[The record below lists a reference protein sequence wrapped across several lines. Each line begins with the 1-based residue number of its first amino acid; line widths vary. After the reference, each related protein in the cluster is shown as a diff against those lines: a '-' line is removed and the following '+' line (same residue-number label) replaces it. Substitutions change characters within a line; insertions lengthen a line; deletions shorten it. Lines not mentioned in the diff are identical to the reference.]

1 MKKVLYIIMCGVVAL
16 STVSCSDYLETKSD
30 SETDADFVF
39 SNSITARAAIE
50 GAYEQWRATANAQV
64 FGAGL
69 FYACDIAGSDI
80 ERHPEAYSN
89 QLLRHQPECFYENG
103 KLTKTY
109 GITQYDKED
118 GAYSALY
125 KVVGQ
130 ANAIITAIEN
140 KPTFSTEVLEAEKPN
155 FLTQL
160 YGEAI
165 ALRATAYRELI
176 KYYGDVPYVHTF
188 GEGASTLAGRD
199 SIYDVCLA
207 DLMLVE
213 PIMYDQGLI
222 PDVDASDK
230 HYFSKQYVQGLI
242 GRMALEAAGYQTRR
256 TDGTVN
262 YTNGKGEAL
271 SFEKKG
277 TENQSA
283 QYGRRADWK
292 DLVAIAHFYF
302 KALINHPVGIKF
314 NANDYQAF
322 FQQMM
327 SEDAIYADE
336 SIYEYPMQWNV
347 TSDERTYSS
356 GRPSNGGSKDNYPC
370 KNYGQCRINPAYYY
384 GIFDPQDKRRDISVA
399 VTGSDGK
406 GYEVLIPFT
415 PNSKSAGGGLSMNKW
430 DENRQ
435 TNPNTKAQ
443 RKSGINGPYMRISE
457 IYLGYAET
465 CALLADVDPSLEAQ
479 AKNFLTIIRSRAFDN
494 PDVEGFIAKCGNLYP
509 ESGYS
514 ALYKAIIEERGFE
527 FAGEGDRRWT
537 LIRTGLLPEAIKR
550 IKTLTTAMMDG
561 LAANGSYTFENGNVI
576 SNQVYTKAVD
586 LKALKGYRLTKATP
600 AEADEDNDV
609 NACLTPGWRGQK
621 DDWESFG
628 CKYGDNTKTN
638 LAIVGLFK
646 PVTPEEASVL
656 LANGYKAVDWGQT
669 LLNSRDEYDYHLFT
683 DYDFISTPI
692 YLWPITPN
700 QLAAGGYV
708 NGYGFPNV
716 AK

>member
-16 STVSCSDYLETKSD
+16 TTVSCSDYLVPKSD

-39 SNSITARAAIE
+39 SNDITARAAIE
-50 GAYEQWRATANAQV
+50 GAYEQWRATANSQV

-69 FYACDIAGSDI
+69 FYAADVAGSDI
-80 ERHPEAYSN
+80 ERHPEGYAN
-89 QLLRHQPECFYENG
+89 QPLRHIPECFYENG
-103 KLTKTY
+103 TLTSTY
-109 GITQYDKED
+109 GIAQYDKED
-118 GAYSALY
+118 GAYSNLY
-125 KVVGQ
+125 SVIGK
-130 ANAIITAIEN
+130 ANAIITAIEGKDN
-140 KPTFSTEVLEAEKPN
+140 FETAVLGATAPTTI
-155 FLTQL
+155 TQF
-160 YGEAI
+160 YGEAV

-176 KYYGDVPYVHTF
+176 KYYGDVPYVHKF

-199 SIYDVCLA
+199 SIYDACIA

-213 PIMYDQGLI
+213 PNMYDQGSI
-222 PDVDASDK
+222 PNIDAADK
-230 HYFSKQYVQGLI
+230 HYFTKQYVQGLI
-242 GRMALEAAGYQTRR
+242 GRMALEAAGFQTRR

-262 YTNGKGEAL
+262 YTNGAGEAL

-277 TENQSA
+277 KENQNA
-283 QYGRRADWK
+283 QYGRRSDYK
-292 DLVAIAHFYF
+292 DLLEIAQIYF
-302 KALINHPVGIKF
+302 KKVIDNPVGIKF
-314 NANDYQAF
+314 NATDYQAF

-347 TSDERTYSS
+347 TSNERAYSS

-370 KNYGQCRINPAYYY
+370 KDYGQCRINPAYYY
-384 GIFDPQDKRRDISVA
+384 GIFDPQDKRRDVSVA

-406 GYEVLIPFT
+406 GYEVLIPFS
-415 PNSKSAGGGLSMNKW
+415 PGSKASAGGLSMNKW
-430 DENRQ
+430 DECRQ

-457 IYLGYAET
+457 IYLGYAEA
-465 CALLADVDPSLEAQ
+465 CALLNNDNEA
-479 AKNFLTIIRSRAFDN
+479 KKYLTIIRSRAFDN
-494 PDVEGFIAKCGNLYP
+494 PDVDGFIAKCGNLYP

-537 LIRTGLLPEAIKR
+537 LIRTGILPEAIKR
-550 IKTLTTAMMDG
+550 IKTMTTAMMDG
-561 LAANGSYTFENGNVI
+561 LAQNGSYTFENGNVI

-586 LKALKGYRLTKATP
+586 AKAMYGYRLTKETP
-600 AEADEDNDV
+600 KGKEDDPV
-609 NACLTPGWRGQK
+609 LYPGWRGQK

-628 CKYGDNTKTN
+628 CKYGDNTNTN

-646 PVTPEEASVL
+646 PVSEAEASVL
-656 LANGYKAVDWGQT
+656 LANGYKAVDWGAS
-669 LLNSRDEYDYHLFT
+669 LVKSRDEYDLHLFT
-683 DYDFISTPI
+683 SYDYVSTPI

-700 QLAAGGYV
+700 QLATGGYK
-708 NGYGFPNV
+708 NGYGFPNTID
-716 AK
+716 